1 MRIGSGVQSASEV
14 FGKQQNNSKT
24 YVAENE
30 EFSQTSVKVYLKTDD
45 MLFSGGNGTGLS
57 FYIKYA
63 EESTE
68 DNPVVIA
75 KGIDENGKEFE
86 EKININDI
94 DLRNASY
101 VEMSAL
107 EAYYDVDRGNGLSS
121 FPEETGHMGLN
132 ERCDLISSFEKVIQ
146 DMNKLGKYD
155 LQMFYMRNMNTYLNL
170 ERQKKSIKLFIDS
183 CWNENLYDVNLK
195 GDFKMKK
202 VKSLKALVLSLM
214 LCLAM
219 GTTAF
224 ASEVS
229 TQGQAA
235 PNANKAV
242 EVSDCGDL
250 DVVPAYDD
258 AVALADTIQYDA
270 NRTITRSNS
279 RSGVFN
285 GNYYYTINNSSVTK
299 LCLNVYMPNESGTD
313 YLQGTITLVGN
324 DGTSAPVQIANY
336 SGDSWTLTFTGVKV
350 GVRYHFHYELYSVGS
365 SQVGYIASA
374 AYAQ

>member
-1 MRIGSGVQSASEV
+1 MRIGSGVQSVSEL
-14 FGKQQNNSKT
+14 FGKRQNNSKT
-24 YVAENE
+24 SVNGNE
-30 EFSQTSVKVYLKTDD
+30 AFPQTSMKVYLKTDD

-63 EESTE
+63 EESTD

-107 EAYYDVDRGNGLSS
+107 EAYYDVDRGNSLSS
-121 FPEETGHMGLN
+121 FPQETGHMGLN

-155 LQMFYMRNMNTYLNL
+155 FADVLYAKYEYLSKSGKT
-170 ERQKKSIKLFIDS
+170 EKSIKLFIDS
-183 CWNENLYDVNLK
+183 CWNENLYDVNL
-195 GDFKMKK
+195 
-202 VKSLKALVLSLM
+202 
-214 LCLAM
+214 
-219 GTTAF
+219 
-224 ASEVS
+224 
-229 TQGQAA
+229 
-235 PNANKAV
+235 
-242 EVSDCGDL
+242 
-250 DVVPAYDD
+250 
-258 AVALADTIQYDA
+258 
-270 NRTITRSNS
+270 
-279 RSGVFN
+279 
-285 GNYYYTINNSSVTK
+285 
-299 LCLNVYMPNESGTD
+299 SGTD

>member
-1 MRIGSGVQSASEV
+1 MRIGSGVQSVSEL
-14 FGKQQNNSKT
+14 FGKRQNNSKT
-24 YVAENE
+24 SVNGNE
-30 EFSQTSVKVYLKTDD
+30 AFPQTSMKVYLKTDD

-63 EESTE
+63 EESTD

-107 EAYYDVDRGNGLSS
+107 EAYYDVDRGNSLSS
-121 FPEETGHMGLN
+121 FPQETGHMGLN

-229 TQGQAA
+229 T
-235 PNANKAV
+235 
-242 EVSDCGDL
+242 
-250 DVVPAYDD
+250 
-258 AVALADTIQYDA
+258 
-270 NRTITRSNS
+270 
-279 RSGVFN
+279 
-285 GNYYYTINNSSVTK
+285 
-299 LCLNVYMPNESGTD
+299 
-313 YLQGTITLVGN
+313 
-324 DGTSAPVQIANY
+324 
-336 SGDSWTLTFTGVKV
+336 
-350 GVRYHFHYELYSVGS
+350 
-365 SQVGYIASA
+365 
-374 AYAQ
+374 